1 MAHGTR
7 SANALASE
15 ITQEVRM
22 SNSGGPSPWGSGGGS
37 GGNGQR
43 PPGGGGPWGGGPGG
57 PFGGRPGGP
66 GPLPDLDALI
76 NRIQAY
82 IRSLLGGGPRGR
94 FTGGRGLA
102 LIGLAVVALWLASG
116 IYRVQPDE
124 QGVVLRF
131 GAFDRTTLPGLNYHM
146 PWPIERVLTPAVTR
160 INRIEIGYRSAAAQI
175 DSGNQGGRNVLEE
188 SLMLTGDENIID
200 INFAVFWKISNAVGY
215 LFNTRNPALI
225 VKAVAESSMRE
236 VIGRTP
242 IQPALTEL
250 RAQIENDVLHQT
262 QQILDNYKSGVE
274 VTQVQLQ
281 KVDPPA
287 EVVESFVDVQRA
299 NTDAER
305 LRNEAEAYR
314 NDIVP
319 RARGDAARIVAEGQG
334 ARLASIAE
342 ATGQTQRFLSV
353 LAAYQTAKD
362 VTLRRMYLET
372 MQDILT
378 HSPTVVVDDRLK
390 GLVPFLPLNL
400 PAQAAPRA
408 ATTPGGAPST
418 AASPGPSQAAP
429 RVGAPR

>member
-22 SNSGGPSPWGSGGGS
+22 SNSGGPSPWGSGVGS

-124 QGVVLRF
+124 QGVVLQF
-131 GAFDRTTLPGLNYHM
+131 GAFNRTTPPGLNYHL

-274 VTQVQLQ
+274 ITQVQLQ

-334 ARLASIAE
+334 ARLASIAQ

-378 HSPTVVVDDRLK
+378 HSPSLVVDDRLK

-400 PAQAAPRA
+400 PAPGVPSAP
-408 ATTPGGAPST
+408 TIPGGAPST

>member
-1 MAHGTR
+1 M
-7 SANALASE
+7 
-15 ITQEVRM
+15 
-22 SNSGGPSPWGSGGGS
+22 
-37 GGNGQR
+37 
-43 PPGGGGPWGGGPGG
+43 
-57 PFGGRPGGP
+57 
-66 GPLPDLDALI
+66 GPLPDLDQLI
-76 NRIQAY
+76 GRLQAY
-82 IRSLLGGGPRGR
+82 VRSLLGGGGGGARGR

-102 LIGLAVVALWLASG
+102 LIGIAVVLLWLASG

-124 QGVVLRF
+124 LGVVLRF
-131 GAFDRTTLPGLNYHM
+131 GAYSARTYPGLNWHW
-146 PWPIERVLTPAVTR
+146 PWPIEHVETPAVTR
-160 INRIEIGYRSAAAQI
+160 INRIEIGYRSAG
-175 DSGNQGGRNVLEE
+175 GNQIETGGQGTRNVLEE

-200 INFAVFWKISNAVGY
+200 INFAVFWKINDAVAY
-215 LFNTRNPALI
+215 LFNTRNPPLI
-225 VKAVAESSMRE
+225 VKAVAESVMRE

-250 RAQIENDVLHQT
+250 RAQIETDVLRQT
-262 QQILDNYKSGVE
+262 QQILDNYKTGVE

-334 ARLASIAE
+334 ARQASIAL

-378 HSPTVVVDDRLK
+378 HSSSLVVDDKLK

-400 PAQAAPRA
+400 PNPTPARA
-408 ATTPGGAPST
+408 GGAPST
-418 AASPGPSQAAP
+418 AAAPGPSQAIP
-429 RVGAPR
+429 GASR

>member
-1 MAHGTR
+1 
-7 SANALASE
+7 
-15 ITQEVRM
+15 M
-22 SNSGGPSPWGSGGGS
+22 SSNNGGPSPWGSS
-37 GGNGQR
+37 GGNSGGGGGQR
-43 PPGGGGPWGGGPGG
+43 PPGGGGPWGQGGGPGG

-76 NRIQAY
+76 ARLQAY
-82 IRSLLGGGPRGR
+82 IRSFLGGGRGSRGR

-102 LIGLAVVALWLASG
+102 LIALAVVALWLASG
-116 IYRVQPDE
+116 IYRVEPDE

-131 GAFDRTTLPGLNYHM
+131 GAFDRTTLPGLNYHI
-146 PWPIERVLTPAVTR
+146 PWPVERVLTPAVTR
-160 INRIEIGYRSAAAQI
+160 INRIEIGFRSVGGAQI
-175 DSGNQGGRNVLEE
+175 DTGNQGSRNVLEE

-200 INFAVFWKISNAVGY
+200 INFAVFWKINNAFAY
-215 LFNTRNPALI
+215 LFNTRNPPLI

-262 QQILDNYKSGVE
+262 QQILENYKSGVE
-274 VTQVQLQ
+274 ITQVQLQ
-281 KVDPPA
+281 RVDPPA

-305 LRNEAEAYR
+305 LRNEAQAYA

-334 ARLASIAE
+334 ARLASIAQ

-372 MQDILT
+372 MQDIMT
-378 HSPTVVVDDRLK
+378 HSSALVVDDRLK

-400 PAQAAPRA
+400 PAPTPAAPR
-408 ATTPGGAPST
+408 PGGAPST

-429 RVGAPR
+429 R

>member
-1 MAHGTR
+1 
-7 SANALASE
+7 
-15 ITQEVRM
+15 M
-22 SNSGGPSPWGSGGGS
+22 SSNNGGPNPWGSPGGSSGGG
-37 GGNGQR
+37 GGRR
-43 PPGGGGPWGGGPGG
+43 PPGGGGPWGGGGPGG
-57 PFGGRPGGP
+57 PFGPRPGGQ

-76 NRIQAY
+76 GRLQAY

-102 LIGLAVVALWLASG
+102 LIALAVVALWLASG
-116 IYRVQPDE
+116 IYRVEPDE

-131 GAFDRTTLPGLNYHM
+131 GAFDRTTLPGLNYHI
-146 PWPIERVLTPAVTR
+146 PWPVERVLTPAVTR
-160 INRIEIGYRSAAAQI
+160 INRIEIGFRSAGSAQI
-175 DSGNQGGRNVLEE
+175 DTGNQGGRNVLEE

-200 INFAVFWKISNAVGY
+200 INFAVFWKINSAVAY
-215 LFNTRNPALI
+215 LFNTRNPPVVI
-225 VKAVAESSMRE
+225 KAVAESSMRE

-281 KVDPPA
+281 RVDPPA

-305 LRNEAEAYR
+305 LRNEAQAYA

-334 ARLASIAE
+334 ARLASIAQ
-342 ATGQTQRFLSV
+342 ATGQTQRFLAV

-372 MQDILT
+372 MQDIMT
-378 HSPTVVVDDRLK
+378 HSSALVVDDRLK

-400 PAQAAPRA
+400 PTPAPSRPG
-408 ATTPGGAPST
+408 TTPGGAPST
-418 AASPGPSQAAP
+418 AAAPGPSQAAP
-429 RVGAPR
+429 R